1 MQLKFE
7 SFRGIS
13 RNLWGRRSRD
23 IIGFRYFRVD
33 ISLRESKILDEKMR
47 DMERL
52 NFKFGLGWYK
62 QSVIQHVA
70 KFGTEETRD
79 NRNYKR

>member
-1 MQLKFE
+1 M
-7 SFRGIS
+7 
-13 RNLWGRRSRD
+13 
-23 IIGFRYFRVD
+23 D
-33 ISLRESKILDEKMR
+33 ISLKESKILDEKMG

-62 QSVIQHVA
+62 QNVIQHVA